1 MKSRFLSWLAAV
13 GTGAALAAEP
23 QVLNGLMVI
32 VDNEV
37 ITMRDVMQSVAPA
50 VEVLMRTYGNQPD
63 VLRQKIQEAQRDALE
78 LLVERKLI
86 LHEFERS
93 GFNLPET
100 VVDERI
106 KERIRERYGGDR
118 AKLTKTLQSQGLTYE
133 AFRKNIRE
141 EFIIG
146 AMTHKEVRSPSEIV
160 VSPHKI
166 ERYYA
171 ENLDKFR
178 IKDQIKLRAIML
190 NGGQT
195 RSAAA
200 ARRLA
205 GEILA
210 RLREGASFAEM
221 ARVYSEDT
229 YRTQGGDRGWIERGD
244 LRRELAEAAFG
255 LKPGQPSD
263 VIEVG
268 DTFWILLVEDAK
280 ANQVRTLPE
289 VRDEIVSTLQA
300 EEQTRLRRE
309 WIQRL
314 KTKSF
319 VRYFST

>member
-1 MKSRFLSWLAAV
+1 MKSRFLSWLAAL
-13 GTGAALAAEP
+13 GICAAFAAEP

-37 ITMRDVMQSVAPA
+37 ITMKDVMQSVAPA

-63 VLRQKIQEAQRDALE
+63 VLRQKIQEARRDALE

-133 AFRKNIRE
+133 AFRKSIRE

-166 ERYYA
+166 EKYYA

-195 RSAAA
+195 RPAAA
-200 ARRLA
+200 AHRLA

-210 RLREGASFAEM
+210 RLRDGAAFAEM

-314 KTKSF
+314 KAKSF
-319 VRYFST
+319 VRYFSS